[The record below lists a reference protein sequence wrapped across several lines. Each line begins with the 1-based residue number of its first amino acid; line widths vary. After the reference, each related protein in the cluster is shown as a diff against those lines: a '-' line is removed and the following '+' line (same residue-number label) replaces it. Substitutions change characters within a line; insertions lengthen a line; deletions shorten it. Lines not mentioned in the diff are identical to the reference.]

1 MQDKPTY
8 PGYHA
13 DTHGI
18 TQLGRVVLDAW
29 VFGLL
34 PETEDCKGWD
44 LQRMQGLMQRVEA
57 EWDQYGNL
65 PSRLPPEL
73 AERHRAMYERAMK
86 RAQDKGW
93 NAELDDDD

>member
-1 MQDKPTY
+1 MQEKPIY

-34 PETEDCKGWD
+34 PEPKTAKAGICS
-44 LQRMQGLMQRVEA
+44 A
-57 EWDQYGNL
+57 C
-65 PSRLPPEL
+65 
-73 AERHRAMYERAMK
+73 RA
-86 RAQDKGW
+86 
-93 NAELDDDD
+93 

>member
-1 MQDKPTY
+1 
-8 PGYHA
+8 
-13 DTHGI
+13 
-18 TQLGRVVLDAW
+18 
-29 VFGLL
+29 
-34 PETEDCKGWD
+34 
-44 LQRMQGLMQRVEA
+44 MQGLMQKVEA

-73 AERHRAMYERAMK
+73 AERHRALYERAMK